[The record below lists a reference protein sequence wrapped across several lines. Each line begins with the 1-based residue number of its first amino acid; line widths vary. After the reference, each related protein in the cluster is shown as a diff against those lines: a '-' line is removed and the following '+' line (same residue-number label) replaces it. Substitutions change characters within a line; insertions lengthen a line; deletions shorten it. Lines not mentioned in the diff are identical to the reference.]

1 MSARLRADEA
11 YLVEQVQASLA
22 PLEEIPGGLSLPA
35 ESVAALPQPLAVRA
49 ARILLGR
56 MEGGNEN
63 CSAAHLEGLIALCRS
78 GDPSAELNLPGGVT
92 ARRAYS
98 RLILTRSAPP
108 AAPENQVPLPLP
120 GTAEWAGWTVHST
133 PELYWGQRQGP
144 LQFWLDRDAVHA
156 LTLRGRR
163 TRGPAEAAGPPHQDR
178 QKMVRGSEDPRL
190 APPGA
195 SGAGLRRLSGRGGR
209 AWDRTPLCSPRTER
223 PRGASG

>member
-120 GTAEWAGWTVHST
+120 GQWRIRRADGAA
-133 PELYWGQRQGP
+133 PRAYRGQWQASSR
-144 LQFWLDRDAVHA
+144 FWLDRDAVHA

-163 TRGPAEAAGPPHQDR
+163 TEGTG
-178 QKMVRGSEDPRL
+178 
-190 APPGA
+190 
-195 SGAGLRRLSGRGGR
+195 
-209 AWDRTPLCSPRTER
+209 
-223 PRGASG
+223 

>member
-133 PELYWGQRQGP
+133 PELYRGQRQGP

-163 TRGPAEAAGPPHQDR
+163 TGDRLKLPGRPTKTVKKWCVDQKIPAW
-178 QKMVRGSEDPRL
+178 
-190 APPGA
+190 
-195 SGAGLRRLSGRGGR
+195 LRRGFRCWTAAAVWPGWQ